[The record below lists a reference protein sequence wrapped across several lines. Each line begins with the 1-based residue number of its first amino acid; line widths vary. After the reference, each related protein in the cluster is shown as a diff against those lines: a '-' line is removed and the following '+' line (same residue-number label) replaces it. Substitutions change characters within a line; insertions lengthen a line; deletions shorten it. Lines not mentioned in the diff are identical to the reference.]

1 MKPPQES
8 SPMSENEKYRL
19 HATIKGHVQGVGFR
33 HFTRQTARELNLTGW
48 VRNLRDGRV
57 EVAAEGE
64 HGDLNQLLVRLRK
77 GPISADVNDID
88 YDFEAAHGEFNTFR
102 VRHTTG

>member
-1 MKPPQES
+1 
-8 SPMSENEKYRL
+8 MSENETYRL
-19 HATIKGHVQGVGFR
+19 HATIQGNVQGVGFR
-33 HFTRQTARELNLTGW
+33 HFTRQTAQEQGLTGW

-57 EVAAEGE
+57 EVMAEGE
-64 HGDLNQLLVRLRK
+64 HENLNQLLLRLRK

-88 YDFEAAHGEFNTFR
+88 YEFKEAQGEFTAFR